1 LTDQGTPKN
10 QPAPQDIV
18 LQKLQVKRESRAA
31 LKNQHPRVI
40 WLTGLSG
47 SGKSTIANAIETR
60 LHARGNHTY
69 ILDGDNVRHG
79 LNQDLGFS
87 DEDRV
92 ENIRRVAE
100 VAKLMADAGLIVIVA
115 FISPFRA
122 DRDLARNLMKD
133 DEFIEVFIDTPLQ
146 ECIRRDPKGLYH
158 KALTGGIQHFT
169 GVTST
174 YEWPQNAE
182 IILKTLEAGP
192 DELAM
197 RVINHL
203 DETTPASKL

>member
-1 LTDQGTPKN
+1 MLSDHGPPKI
-10 QPAPQDIV
+10 QFTRQDIV
-18 LQKLQVKRESRAA
+18 LQTLQVTRESRASI
-31 LKNQHPRVI
+31 KKQRPRVI

-47 SGKSTIANAIETR
+47 AGKSTIANAIETQ

-79 LNQDLGFS
+79 LNQDLSFS
-87 DEDRV
+87 HDDRV

-115 FISPFRA
+115 FISPFRV
-122 DRDLARNLMKD
+122 DRELARNLMTK

-146 ECIRRDPKGLYH
+146 ECIRRDPKGLYR
-158 KALTGGIQHFT
+158 KALTGGIEHFT
-169 GVTST
+169 GVSST
-174 YEWPQNAE
+174 YEPPLHAE
-182 IILKTLEAGP
+182 INLRTLEAGP

-197 RVINHL
+197 RVIDYL
-203 DETTPASKL
+203 DKTASA

>member
-1 LTDQGTPKN
+1 MLSDHGPPKI
-10 QPAPQDIV
+10 QFTQQDIV
-18 LQKLQVKRESRAA
+18 LQTLQVTRESRANI
-31 LKNQHPRVI
+31 KKQRPRVI

-79 LNQDLGFS
+79 LNQDLSFS
-87 DEDRV
+87 HEDRV

-115 FISPFRA
+115 FISPYRV
-122 DRDLARNLMKD
+122 DRELARNLLTK

-146 ECIRRDPKGLYH
+146 ECIRRDPKGLYR
-158 KALTGGIQHFT
+158 KALTGGIAHFT
-169 GVTST
+169 GVSST
-174 YEWPQNAE
+174 YEPPLHAE
-182 IILKTLEAGP
+182 INLKTLEAGP

-197 RVINHL
+197 RVVDYL
-203 DETTPASKL
+203 DKTTPA